1 MSRLN
6 TSMFDSHASALL
18 PARFSRHRF
27 PFEAM
32 STPDVNIRKPRQWA
46 SCNAP
51 HMLVCA
57 GDVNTRKP
65 PDKRLFFGLPQ
76 DTTVPPGALVMSHS
90 SVWRRCPLGWAAW
103 GEFGLRTSC
112 VPSGQRTPLVSH
124 GVTVGHLR
132 PTPGHNV
139 ITPNQEGFMDS
150 SWAPGL
156 SQTNQQ
162 CSLSLKKNCAKMFC
176 PSIREHPKP
185 GAARSY

>member
-1 MSRLN
+1 MTRLN

-18 PARFSRHRF
+18 PARVSRHRF

-65 PDKRLFFGLPQ
+65 PDKRLFFGLLES
-76 DTTVPPGALVMSHS
+76 TVPGCSGMYETHSEGAGVSMTL
-90 SVWRRCPLGWAAW
+90 AAS

-112 VPSGQRTPLVSH
+112 PPEWTEDTRASH

-156 SQTNQQ
+156 SHTNQQ
-162 CSLSLKKNCAKMFC
+162 SSLSLKKIVQKCFV
-176 PSIREHPKP
+176 
-185 GAARSY
+185 

>member
-1 MSRLN
+1 MQCTTVKYVRGGLNLESILVSGNQANAFESASSATGYHLDYSKFFLIAPRSQFSHVPNN

-18 PARFSRHRF
+18 PARVSRHRF

-76 DTTVPPGALVMSHS
+76 DTTVPPGDVAQLCVAQVSP
-90 SVWRRCPLGWAAW
+90 RLG
-103 GEFGLRTSC
+103 R
-112 VPSGQRTPLVSH
+112 
-124 GVTVGHLR
+124 VG
-132 PTPGHNV
+132 
-139 ITPNQEGFMDS
+139 
-150 SWAPGL
+150 
-156 SQTNQQ
+156 
-162 CSLSLKKNCAKMFC
+162 
-176 PSIREHPKP
+176 
-185 GAARSY
+185 

>member
-18 PARFSRHRF
+18 PARVSRHRF

-65 PDKRLFFGLPQ
+65 PDKRLFFGLHQ
-76 DTTVPPGALVMSHS
+76 DTTVPPGDVAQLCVAQVSP
-90 SVWRRCPLGWAAW
+90 RLG
-103 GEFGLRTSC
+103 R
-112 VPSGQRTPLVSH
+112 
-124 GVTVGHLR
+124 VG
-132 PTPGHNV
+132 
-139 ITPNQEGFMDS
+139 
-150 SWAPGL
+150 
-156 SQTNQQ
+156 
-162 CSLSLKKNCAKMFC
+162 
-176 PSIREHPKP
+176 
-185 GAARSY
+185 